1 MDLKLNIYKKGEVV
15 KTLSTSTYELTLGVC
30 EDLINLL
37 GLGKLTEVD
46 KEDIKVSELSELIV
60 VHWDKFIELLH
71 EVFPD
76 LTEED
81 HRGIR
86 VIDLKEVIV
95 TIGKDTFKRLFN
107 FNKKSKN

>member
-1 MDLKLNIYKKGEVV
+1 MDLKLNIYNKGEVV
-15 KTLSTSTYELTLGVC
+15 KTLTTSTYELTLGVC

-37 GLGKLTEVD
+37 GLGKLTEND

-60 VHWDKFIELLH
+60 VHWDKFIDLLH

>member
-1 MDLKLNIYKKGEVV
+1 MDLKLNIYNKGEVV

-37 GLGKLTEVD
+37 GLEKLTEND
-46 KEDIKVSELSELIV
+46 KEDINVGQLLDLIV
-60 VHWDKFIELLH
+60 VQWDKFIELLH
-71 EVFPD
+71 EIFPD

-86 VIDLKEVIV
+86 VIELKDLIV
-95 TIGKDTFKRLFN
+95 VIGKDTFNRLFS
-107 FNKKSKN
+107 FNQKSKN